1 MGGDAAGLP
10 SIQESAP
17 GQRHPQ
23 VYRYVGHR
31 KVQNAMSHFLTRTSH
46 TRLLEELTR
55 LRSELLALSRAKNAA
70 AAEGDLNENAEYH
83 ATREQLTMLQRRIYE
98 LEEQLRSPRFI
109 EDLLIPCERVSI
121 GTKVR
126 CLDLKTRREVVY
138 TILGPADAAPEQNI
152 ISFQSPLGRG
162 LINKEPDDEVTIT
175 IPAGK
180 RHLRILD
187 IQRFDH

>member
-1 MGGDAAGLP
+1 
-10 SIQESAP
+10 
-17 GQRHPQ
+17 
-23 VYRYVGHR
+23 
-31 KVQNAMSHFLTRTSH
+31 MSNFFTRVSH
-46 TRLLEELTR
+46 TRLTEELTK
-55 LRSELLALSRAKNAA
+55 LRGELSTLSRAKSAA
-70 AAEGDLNENAEYH
+70 AAEGDLSENAEYH
-83 ATREQLTMLQRRIYE
+83 ATREKLTIVQRRIYE

-109 EDLLIPCERVSI
+109 EELAISCTRVSI

-126 CLDLKTRREVVY
+126 CLDLNSREEVIY
-138 TILGPADAAPEQNI
+138 TILGPADVAPERNV

-162 LINKEPDDEVTIT
+162 LINKELDDEVTIS